1 MKTWDAFH
9 PYILID
15 VPGAAVPLVNQ
26 KLCLAARE
34 FCERTSAWEE
44 FSDPVAVVE
53 GVEYDIDIPTGA
65 ELVRIVSAAGA
76 DGEEI
81 DVVVNDATPR
91 STKGRGTRFVL
102 TQTED
107 GTAFK
112 VNAALSGKTIT
123 VLMAFKPLL
132 TATSVGDVLAVKYA
146 DAIAAKAKAMLQ
158 LVPNQ
163 PFSDPGSASVNASL
177 FEAMVHQVA
186 NRSFAART
194 HKRVSRMDIE

>member
-34 FCERTSAWEE
+34 FCERTAAWEE
-44 FSDPVAVVE
+44 LSDPVAVVE

-65 ELVRIVSAAGA
+65 ELVRIVSASGA

-81 DVVVNDATPR
+81 DVVVNDTTPG

-112 VNAALSGKTIT
+112 VNSYLAGKTIT

-132 TATSVGDVLAVKYA
+132 TATGVGDVLANKYA
-146 DAIAAKAKAMLQ
+146 DAIAMKAKAMLQ

-163 PFSDPGSASVNASL
+163 PFSDPGSAAVNANL
-177 FEAMVHQVA
+177 FETSVHQVA

-194 HKRVSRMDIE
+194 HKRVSRMDIA